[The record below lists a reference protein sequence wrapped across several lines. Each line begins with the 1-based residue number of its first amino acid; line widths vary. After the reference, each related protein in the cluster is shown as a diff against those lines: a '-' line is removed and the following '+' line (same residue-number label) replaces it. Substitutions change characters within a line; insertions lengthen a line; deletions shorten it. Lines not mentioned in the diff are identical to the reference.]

1 MNNLSS
7 SPAEGFLPILR
18 RVPLGL
24 AVAVFVFL
32 NSIWSAYGISTLYQ
46 LLYDSGLADRE
57 IDQMLHMYYT
67 IGSLIFSLPFWA
79 IVLSHSLTSHL
90 GKVMGFVAIG
100 LYLAG
105 NLLSV
110 FVHSQFIRIV
120 FLALYVIVCVFSS
133 SRYRVAWILWTAKF
147 VVSWVG
153 LLTIDMFADKTLIYL
168 GIVPFELIFHYA
180 GLAAFLYLG
189 LVSAGPLTGCQPKLA
204 GDALTK
210 SALPRIFAIV
220 SMVFLFFA
228 MLLLVVKTMGVHIDE
243 QFSYSSSWF
252 GSENSFDFRVLIPFG
267 LLLAVGYHFAV
278 AAYLFLFM
286 HHRSMGVKLAG
297 MITMGLGLLLTVVVF
312 FMVGV
317 TLLDEAEPMP
327 YKLVAC
333 LITLIFVVPL
343 WLAKNG
349 AEGTSRAVLSAVVA
363 GLVVMAGSM
372 LWMFEPQTYFPEIY
386 DVNAINDFIF
396 RLILPYLFLM
406 TTMLAVAFPRLPRRW
421 VFAIMAG
428 FSFLIVMLN
437 YASDIFN

>member
-7 SPAEGFLPILR
+7 SPAEGFLPMLR

-24 AVAVFVFL
+24 TVAVYVVIQSL
-32 NSIWSAYGISTLYQ
+32 WSVYGFNLSSHLTDLTTGRILYLVVI
-46 LLYDSGLADRE
+46 LLY
-57 IDQMLHMYYT
+57 
-67 IGSLIFSLPFWA
+67 SLPFFA
-79 IVLSHSLTSHL
+79 IVLSHSLTSRL
-90 GKVMGFVAIG
+90 GQVMGFVALG
-100 LYLAG
+100 LFFVGELLLMLFPYNTFIQLA
-105 NLLSV
+105 V
-110 FVHSQFIRIV
+110 VPMFVLCCI
-120 FLALYVIVCVFSS
+120 FSS
-133 SRYRVAWILWTAKF
+133 SRYRLAWILLSAE
-147 VVSWVG
+147 VLIAVLSS
-153 LLTIDMFADKTLIYL
+153 LISNLFADKTLIYL
-168 GIVPFELIFHYA
+168 GIVPFATIFRYA

-189 LVSAGPLTGCQPKLA
+189 LVSARPSSGRQPSLA

-228 MLLLVVKTMGVHIDE
+228 MLLLVFTTMGDHIDE
-243 QFSYSSSWF
+243 RMSYSWYGESYLEF
-252 GSENSFDFRVLIPFG
+252 YFDRIIPWG

-297 MITMGLGLLLTVVVF
+297 MITMGLGLLLTVVVI
-312 FMVGV
+312 FMVGG
-317 TLLDEAEPMP
+317 TLDNAEPML

-333 LITLIFVVPL
+333 LITLIFVVPQ

-372 LWMFEPQTYFPEIY
+372 LCMIEPQTYLTEIY
-386 DVNAINDFIF
+386 DVNATNDFVF

-406 TTMLAVAFPRLPRRW
+406 ATMLAVAFPRLPRRW

-428 FSFLIVMLN
+428 FSFHIVMLN
-437 YASDIFN
+437 FASDIFN

>member
-24 AVAVFVFL
+24 AVAVYVVIQ
-32 NSIWSAYGISTLYQ
+32 SIWSVHGYDLSFHLTDLTTGRILYLVVF
-46 LLYDSGLADRE
+46 LLY
-57 IDQMLHMYYT
+57 
-67 IGSLIFSLPFWA
+67 SLPFFA
-79 IVLSHSLTSHL
+79 IVLSHSLTSRL
-90 GKVMGFVAIG
+90 GQVMGFVALG
-100 LYLAG
+100 LFFVGELLLMLFPYNTFIQLA
-105 NLLSV
+105 V
-110 FVHSQFIRIV
+110 VPMFVLCCI
-120 FLALYVIVCVFSS
+120 FSS
-133 SRYRVAWILWTAKF
+133 SRYRLAWILLSAE
-147 VVSWVG
+147 VLIGVLSSHISN
-153 LLTIDMFADKTLIYL
+153 LFADKTLIYL
-168 GIVPFELIFHYA
+168 GIVPFATIFRYA

-189 LVSAGPLTGCQPKLA
+189 LVSARPSSGRQPSLA

-228 MLLLVVKTMGVHIDE
+228 MLLLVFTTMGDHIDE
-243 QFSYSSSWF
+243 RMSHSWYGESYLEFWF
-252 GSENSFDFRVLIPFG
+252 DRIIPWG

-286 HHRSMGVKLAG
+286 HHRSVGVKLAG

-317 TLLDEAEPMP
+317 TLLDLVEPMP

-372 LWMFEPQTYFPEIY
+372 LCMIEPQTHFTEIF
-386 DVNAINDFIF
+386 DINATNDFVF

-421 VFAIMAG
+421 VFTIMAG

-437 YASDIFN
+437 FASDIFN

>member
-7 SPAEGFLPILR
+7 SPAKGFLPILR

-24 AVAVFVFL
+24 AVAVYVVIQSL
-32 NSIWSAYGISTLYQ
+32 WSVYGYDLSFHLTDLTTGRILYLVVI
-46 LLYDSGLADRE
+46 LLY
-57 IDQMLHMYYT
+57 
-67 IGSLIFSLPFWA
+67 SLPFFA
-79 IVLSHSLTSHL
+79 IVLSHSLTSRL
-90 GKVMGFVAIG
+90 GQVMGFVALG
-100 LYLAG
+100 LFFVGELLLMLFPYNTFIQLA
-105 NLLSV
+105 V
-110 FVHSQFIRIV
+110 VPMFVLCCI
-120 FLALYVIVCVFSS
+120 FSS
-133 SRYRVAWILWTAKF
+133 SRYRLAWILLSAE
-147 VVSWVG
+147 VLIAVLSS
-153 LLTIDMFADKTLIYL
+153 LISNLFADKTLIYL
-168 GIVPFELIFHYA
+168 GIVPFATIFRYA

-189 LVSAGPLTGCQPKLA
+189 LVSARPSSGRQPSLA

-228 MLLLVVKTMGVHIDE
+228 MLLLVFTTMGDHIDE
-243 QFSYSSSWF
+243 RMSYSWYGESYLKF
-252 GSENSFDFRVLIPFG
+252 GFDRIIPWG

-286 HHRSMGVKLAG
+286 HHRSFGVKLTG
-297 MITMGLGLLLTVVVF
+297 MITMGLGLLLTVVVS

-317 TLLDEAEPMP
+317 TLLDLVEPTP
-327 YKLVAC
+327 YKLVTC

-372 LWMFEPQTYFPEIY
+372 LCMIEPQTYLTEIY
-386 DVNAINDFIF
+386 DVNATNDFVF

-421 VFAIMAG
+421 VFVIMAG

-437 YASDIFN
+437 FASDIFN